1 MAQVMLPLAA
11 PVAQQQLEL
20 ATYKAHVGNYL
31 TQGIIYDELPS

>member
-1 MAQVMLPLAA
+1 MAQLMLPLAA

-20 ATYKAHVGNYL
+20 AAYRARVSNYL